1 MPDLLCVQLDKIEI
15 ALTFFL
21 SVFGILNFISNL
33 INCGNEK
40 FSHHDPVPTGSKAL
54 TTD

>member
-21 SVFGILNFISNL
+21 SVFGLLNFISNL

-40 FSHHDPVPTGSKAL
+40 FSHHDPVSQGLKSI
-54 TTD
+54 DD